1 MRSRRFKTRTPAR
14 LVTAMC
20 VLATVGC
27 GGGCPGLPDYQ
38 RDLLLGFGGGLAG
51 ALLSNNAPPAPD
63 DGDAGR
69 EEPGP
74 AGPAGS
80 QGPAGP
86 AIFTTYVDTF
96 FGGMADDIFGIVPV
110 RVDEPSL
117 GGDAGPLAF
126 SVAIPGNF
134 TPANSVSMRLVMFR
148 DGPCAGG
155 CFVFTLDARRA
166 QTGDS
171 QPQCFG
177 GLENDC
183 SDGTRWVL
191 VDDVCAGAD
200 EGMEDLTQF
209 LIIDLPLGDD
219 GLGLP
224 SVMPGDLLAFELS
237 TASGDGGT
245 YSILGIEFSDAATS
259 LSPNATVFGSL
270 DQLAEVCPI
279 AP

>member
-1 MRSRRFKTRTPAR
+1 MWAQT
-14 LVTAMC
+14 LLLTA
-20 VLATVGC
+20 VSALSTGGC
-27 GGGCPGLPDYQ
+27 GGAGFLGLQDYQ
-38 RDLLLGFGGGLAG
+38 RDVLFGIGGGLAG
-51 ALLSNNAPPAPD
+51 ALITNNAPPATNG
-63 DGDAGR
+63 GDTGR
-69 EEPGP
+69 EDPGPPGP
-74 AGPAGS
+74 AGP
-80 QGPAGP
+80 QGPPGP
-86 AIFTTYVDTF
+86 PIFSIYVDTF

-117 GGDAGPLAF
+117 GSDAGPLAF
-126 SVAIPGNF
+126 SVAIPSNF
-134 TPANSVSMRLVMFR
+134 APGNSVSMRLVMFR
-148 DGPCAGG
+148 EGPCDGG

-191 VDDVCAGAD
+191 VDDICTGAE
-200 EGMEDLTQF
+200 EGIEDLTQL
-209 LIIDLPLGDD
+209 LIIDLPLDGD

-224 SVMPGDLLAFELS
+224 AVMPADLLAFELS

-245 YSILGIEFSDAATS
+245 YHVLGIEFADTGVS

-270 DQLAEVCPI
+270 DQFAEVCPI